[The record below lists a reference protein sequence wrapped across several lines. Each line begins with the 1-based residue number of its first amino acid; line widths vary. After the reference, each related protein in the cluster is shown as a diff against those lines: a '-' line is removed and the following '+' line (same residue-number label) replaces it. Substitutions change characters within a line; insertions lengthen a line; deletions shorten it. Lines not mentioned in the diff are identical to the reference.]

1 MIQEIAMPKKKQD
14 KVKII
19 LECTEARDAVV
30 PPSRYSTTKNKKK
43 HPDKLKMKKY
53 SKYLKKVTEHVEI
66 K

>member
-1 MIQEIAMPKKKQD
+1 MAKKKGD

-19 LECTEARDAVV
+19 LECTESRDLGV
-30 PPSRYSTTKNKKK
+30 PPSRYSTLKNKKK

-53 SKYLKKVTEHVEI
+53 NKYLKKHTEHIEI

>member
-19 LECTEARDAVV
+19 LECTEAREAGV
-30 PPSRYSTTKNKKK
+30 PPSRYSTTTNKTK